1 MSKYIKI
8 SQQSSSESQTE
19 SKPQQALSDTD
30 KANIQKLK
38 SLKGGFTIQTVM
50 AELTRISRSA
60 DSDAEKQAEATKY
73 LQSIQN
79 KLAPMAQVLN
89 NMGVKLPRN

>member
-8 SQQSSSESQTE
+8 SQQSSSESKTE
-19 SKPQQALSDTD
+19 SRSQQVLSDTD

-60 DSDAEKQAEATKY
+60 DSDSEKQAEATKY
-73 LQSIQN
+73 LQSIASR
-79 KLAPMAQVLN
+79 LSPMAQALN
-89 NMGVKLPRN
+89 NMGVKLPRG